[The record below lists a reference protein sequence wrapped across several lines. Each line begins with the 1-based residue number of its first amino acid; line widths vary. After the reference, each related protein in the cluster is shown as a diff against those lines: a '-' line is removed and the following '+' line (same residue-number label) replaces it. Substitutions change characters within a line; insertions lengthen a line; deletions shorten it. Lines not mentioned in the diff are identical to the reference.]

1 MHEPLS
7 PRPDTP
13 PSSPDLPASSIQIT
27 PKQLQQMLDI
37 LALTTKTA
45 AGSPNES
52 PTIEVAQKPKLEQPA
67 IKVSKLEFKTVNEV

>member
-1 MHEPLS
+1 
-7 PRPDTP
+7 
-13 PSSPDLPASSIQIT
+13 
-27 PKQLQQMLDI
+27 MLDI